1 MRRDLT
7 RPRTWAAGVGR
18 ASRKVMGLED
28 IEKMSG
34 ELAMAD
40 GYRGQPLIVDR
51 RRLLIAAMRGKQ
63 PYRSRELLVVS
74 PACTTHDT
82 CFETRRHWQK
92 KELHLLLCSIPIL
105 PSYCLLA

>member
-7 RPRTWAAGVGR
+7 RPRTWAAGIGR

-40 GYRGQPLIVDR
+40 GYRGKPLIVDLPVDR
-51 RRLLIAAMRGKQ
+51 CRLLR
-63 PYRSRELLVVS
+63 
-74 PACTTHDT
+74 
-82 CFETRRHWQK
+82 
-92 KELHLLLCSIPIL
+92 
-105 PSYCLLA
+105 PSTAYAFFGAQTAF